1 MECTYEVNGSHFL
14 HGLDPNEISHKHQ
27 FITVV
32 CVGMVDIPKPNQNV
46 DHDVY
51 IYFDE
56 GRNVWFKKLI
66 FVPSL
71 QYIRS
76 MLLAVSNSKNEL
88 LS

>member
-1 MECTYEVNGSHFL
+1 MECTYEVNGSQFL
-14 HGLDPNEISHKHQ
+14 HGLDPNKTSHKHR

-46 DHDVY
+46 GHDVY

-76 MLLAVSNSKNEL
+76 VLLAVSNSKNGL